1 MKQSFKVLLGFCS
14 IFILYGA
21 VYAAQ
26 PSTRNKPIA
35 FIPNPIYEFPSVL
48 EGTEITHEFIIK
60 NNGNA
65 LLNIE
70 NVLTT

>member
-1 MKQSFKVLLGFCS
+1 MKQLLKVLLGFCS

-21 VYAAQ
+21 VYAEQ
-26 PSTRNKPIA
+26 KSPRNKPIA

-48 EGTEITHEFIIK
+48 EGTEITHEFIIQ
-60 NNGNA
+60 NNGDA
-65 LLNIE
+65 LLNVE